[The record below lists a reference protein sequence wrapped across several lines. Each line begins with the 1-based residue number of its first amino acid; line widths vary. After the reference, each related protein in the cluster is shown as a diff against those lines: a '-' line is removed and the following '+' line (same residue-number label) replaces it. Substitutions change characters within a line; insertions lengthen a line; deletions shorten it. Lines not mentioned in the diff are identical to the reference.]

1 MDISVIIPAYNAA
14 HEITECLAALA
25 ASSEQAAEI
34 LVVDDGSTDDTARVA
49 AATGARVVRQQE
61 NRGPAAARNV
71 GCTHARG
78 DVLFFVDADAAVAPD
93 AMARVARLLTT
104 CPDVAAVF
112 GSYDT
117 WPRASGIV
125 SQYRNLLH
133 HYVHQRGS
141 F

>member
-71 GCTHARG
+71 GYMHARG
-78 DVLFFVDADAAVAPD
+78 DVP
-93 AMARVARLLTT
+93 
-104 CPDVAAVF
+104 C
-112 GSYDT
+112 G
-117 WPRASGIV
+117 RA
-125 SQYRNLLH
+125 
-133 HYVHQRGS
+133 RGS
-141 F
+141 PAGIQRRARDHRVSCRA